1 MPFHRL
7 AYPELGALL
16 RALGNTVLTLLQVIR
31 RQGAVP
37 WALRELSAGN
47 GPGINSGRPAPGEER
62 VPHLCGDGSR
72 SSPSGAELERMVGE
86 ALAQSPAGSADIT
99 LAQVRA
105 QRRAGGEGR
114 RL

>member
-47 GPGINSGRPAPGEER
+47 GPGINSG
-62 VPHLCGDGSR
+62 
-72 SSPSGAELERMVGE
+72 AELERMVGE

-99 LAQVRA
+99 LAQVKA
-105 QRRAGGEGR
+105 QFGKRVVILVSELDTGR
-114 RL
+114 ERQLTPETDPRL

>member
-62 VPHLCGDGSR
+62 APHLCGDGSH
-72 SSPSGAELERMVGE
+72 SSLSGAELERMVGE